1 MSQEKTEKATPKKR
15 SDERKKGNVFQSK
28 DLIAIV
34 SLLGMFYAMKFW
46 MPYLL
51 TAIRRLMSD
60 SIEKIP
66 MILTLS
72 SEVRMQLFFECV
84 LLIVICALPLLLISV
99 LVNILAAGVQTK
111 FLFRTESLKPK
122 YSRIDFLQGIKKLI
136 SVRSLVELV
145 KALVK
150 IIVLIVIVW
159 LQIEKII
166 PYLSTLMFMPLSDA
180 VGMLGEWIMSIVLS
194 AGIYFVFL
202 SAFDYAYQR
211 YDYEKNIRMS
221 KQEIKE
227 EYKQTEGDPQIKGKM
242 RERQRAA
249 SMNRMM
255 SKIPEADVIIRNPT
269 HFAIAIKYDSE
280 KNRAPMVV
288 AKGQDHIAMKI
299 IEIATEAKIEMV
311 ENKTLARG
319 LYESVELEREIPEE
333 FYQPVAEILAF
344 VYSLKRK
351 EK

>member
-34 SLLGMFYAMKFW
+34 SLLGMFYAMQFW

-51 TAIRRLMSD
+51 IAIRRLMSD

-84 LLIVICALPLLLISV
+84 LLFVICAAPLLFISILI
-99 LVNILAAGVQTK
+99 NILAAGVQTK

-122 YSRIDFLQGIKKLI
+122 YSRIDFLQGAKKLI
-136 SVRSLVELV
+136 SIRSLVELV

-166 PYLSTLMFMPLSDA
+166 PYLSTLMFMPISDA

-242 RERQRAA
+242 KERQRAA

-255 SKIPEADVIIRNPT
+255 SKVPEADVIIRNPT
-269 HFAIAIKYDSE
+269 HFAIAIKYDSQ

-299 IEIATEAKIEMV
+299 IEIATETKIEMV